1 MQSLIDV
8 AQTFRQT
15 EIFFTGVNGFVG
27 KIILGLLLHRYP
39 DFKHLHVLIRPRRNL
54 SANQRFEKE
63 VLCSPAL
70 ERVVARYP
78 KQALITKITV
88 WSGDTSLPN
97 GGLGES
103 EVESLGG
110 RIGLILNCAGLV
122 DFFPP
127 LDESLRA
134 NVDSVEQLT
143 ALAKRLGAKFLH
155 VSTCYVAGATDGLV
169 EETEPISGFYPR
181 RKNASDT
188 SFDHRAEI
196 ADCRERVQQIRE
208 ASRDGKHGRKQAIAS
223 RLTEL
228 GKQRAR
234 RWGWVN
240 TYSYTKSLGEQ
251 VLASQRGLDYAI
263 VRPAIVESSLRF
275 PFPGWVEG
283 GRTAAPLVLMAM
295 SGLKDWPV
303 RREIPLEVVPV
314 DLVAGAILITA
325 ALLLHGEQQ
334 HVYQLATADTN
345 PLGLGWL
352 VELLDDEARRAPK
365 NGSRGSPWWLDPFG
379 RLRFHSE
386 ESARRRR
393 SKLQRRV
400 ERAEAAAAI
409 LEGVLDRT
417 GLPGKRKLQAARTSL
432 RTLGLQLGFREQTLE
447 QYLPFILHHR
457 YVFESQNTREAVR
470 RISEEDRAR
479 LPWNPE
485 QIDWNTYWRRNQI
498 QGIKRWVEPEAVRQ
512 WSFKI

>member
-1 MQSLIDV
+1 MIDV
-8 AQTFRQT
+8 RQTFQQT
-15 EIFFTGVNGFVG
+15 EIFLTGANGFVG
-27 KIILGLLLHRYP
+27 KIILGLLLDRYP

-54 SANQRFEKE
+54 SANERFEKE

-70 ERVVARYP
+70 ERVVAGYP
-78 KQALITKITV
+78 KQALTKKITV

-103 EVESLGG
+103 EVESLRG
-110 RIGLILNCAGLV
+110 RVGLILNCAGLV
-122 DFFPP
+122 EFFPP

-134 NVDSVEQLT
+134 NVASVEQLA

-169 EETEPISGFYPR
+169 EETEPIPGFYPR

-188 SFDHRAEI
+188 SFDHRAEL
-196 ADCRERVQQIRE
+196 ADCREKVQRIRE
-208 ASRDGKHGRKQAIAS
+208 ASRDGKHTGAQAIAS
-223 RLTEL
+223 RLSEL

-251 VLASQRGLDYAI
+251 VLASERGLDYAI

-314 DLVAGAILITA
+314 DLVAAAILITA
-325 ALLLHGEQQ
+325 ALLLHGEQRQ
-334 HVYQLATADTN
+334 VCQLATADTN

-365 NGSRGSPWWLDPFG
+365 NGRQGSPWWLDPLG
-379 RLRFHSE
+379 RLRFHSQ
-386 ESARRRR
+386 ESARLRRL
-393 SKLQRRV
+393 KLQRRV
-400 ERAEAAAAI
+400 DVAQKK
-409 LEGVLDRT
+409 VLRVASVIRKFRMKIFEYVQLRVYRVANIDVVMIMA
-417 GLPGKRKLQAARTSL
+417 GPAKRFSR
-432 RTLGLQLGFREQTLE
+432 RFFQTVKVDALA
-447 QYLPFILHHR
+447 P
-457 YVFESQNTREAVR
+457 
-470 RISEEDRAR
+470 
-479 LPWNPE
+479 
-485 QIDWNTYWRRNQI
+485 
-498 QGIKRWVEPEAVRQ
+498 
-512 WSFKI
+512 